1 MPLAH
6 VYRMHIVS
14 FTSGNARGV
23 LEIELIVSETCFTV
37 VRYRRDQVVVV
48 LTFFEWR
55 ILCLLSLLSTG
66 NLKWSELCVSW
77 QLVNGLQLLIVSP
90 HLLVFFDFL
99 KIQFEIFLI
108 LLSKGRSIVLND

>member
-1 MPLAH
+1 M
-6 VYRMHIVS
+6 
-14 FTSGNARGV
+14 
-23 LEIELIVSETCFTV
+23 
-37 VRYRRDQVVVV
+37 VVVV
-48 LTFFEWR
+48 VVTFFEWR
-55 ILCLLSLLSTG
+55 ILCLLSLLSTS

-90 HLLVFFDFL
+90 HLLVFFNFL